1 VTELETRRLLLRLWR
16 PEDLEPFAALNAD
29 PEVMR
34 YLGGAALARQQ
45 SDALADRIMDHF
57 RAHGFGLWAV
67 ELKGEASM
75 TGFIGLAYPTF
86 LPELMPTVEVGWRL
100 AHSFWGRGLATE
112 GATECVRHAFE
123 NLHLDELCSIHDPE
137 NVASRRVMEKLG
149 MRFDR
154 DTFRPDGAP
163 VRVFKLAR
171 EEWLVG

>member
-1 VTELETRRLLLRLWR
+1 
-16 PEDLEPFAALNAD
+16 
-29 PEVMR
+29 MR
-34 YLGGAALARQQ
+34 YLGGASLTSQQ
-45 SDALADRIMDHF
+45 SDALANRIVDHF
-57 RAHGFGLWAV
+57 RTHGFGLWAV

-75 TGFIGLAYPTF
+75 IGFIGLAYPTF

-112 GATECVRHAFE
+112 GANECVRHAFE

-154 DTFRPDGAP
+154 DTFHPEGTP

-171 EEWLVG
+171 DEWPVG